1 MEAILRRHWPEW
13 NGTLQKR
20 TGGWNN
26 TTYFVKGSGRSGVL
40 RVYDTHRDRD
50 KIEFE
55 HAVLQA
61 LSKHSL
67 SFRAP
72 MPMRTVTGETV
83 VQLEKES
90 GKYVCLFDY
99 IEGKS
104 PREQD
109 SSFAY
114 SFGEVTGE
122 LSAVLA
128 TFKLELAPVYRPYY
142 ALQQSYPLCNQEII
156 REVCLNP
163 PEPLKALHDELRLI
177 GKVYEEIADSLHAL
191 EELPHQLVHGD
202 LNASNLLV
210 KDSDHSQVAALLD
223 FEFCTLDV
231 RVMEPAVI
239 LSGFLGQPQE
249 TQAVRDFC
257 QGFCRRIHLSRAEID
272 AVPVLMLLRKVD
284 VFLHFLSRFLEG
296 TDQPHV
302 LQEQVKQVSADLL
315 QLCTRSSWI
324 QEELVL
330 AGMASSQNH
339 TARWH

>member
-20 TGGWNN
+20 SGGWNN
-26 TTYFVKGSGRSGVL
+26 TTYFVKGSGRNGVL

-61 LSKHSL
+61 LSKQSL
-67 SFRAP
+67 SFRIP
-72 MPMRTVTGETV
+72 MPIPTITGETLA
-83 VQLEKES
+83 QPEKEN
-90 GKYVCLFDY
+90 GKYVCLFEY

-104 PREQD
+104 PLEQD

-114 SFGEVTGE
+114 SFGEAAGE

-128 TFKLELAPVYRPYY
+128 AFKLDMAPVYQPYY
-142 ALQQSYPLCNQEII
+142 ALQQSYPLCNQERV
-156 REVCLNP
+156 RELCQHP
-163 PEPLKALHDELRLI
+163 PEPLKDLHDEMRWI
-177 GKVYEEIADSLHAL
+177 GKVYEKIIDSLHTL

-210 KDSDHSQVAALLD
+210 KNTNHSQVAALLD

-239 LSGFLGQPQE
+239 LSGLLGQPEE

-257 QGFCRRIHLSRAEID
+257 RGFSRWVHLSYTEID
-272 AVPVLMLLRKVD
+272 ALPVLMLLRKVD
-284 VFLHFLSRFLEG
+284 IFLHFLSRFLEG

-315 QLCTRSSWI
+315 QLSTRSSWV

-330 AGMASSQNH
+330 AGMAH
-339 TARWH
+339 E

>member
-26 TTYFVKGSGRSGVL
+26 TTYFVKSGGRSGVL

-55 HAVLQA
+55 HAVLQE

-67 SFRAP
+67 SFRIP
-72 MPMRTVTGETV
+72 QPIPTVTGETLA
-83 VQLEKES
+83 QLEKES
-90 GKYVCLFDY
+90 GKYVCLFKY
-99 IEGKS
+99 IEGIS
-104 PREQD
+104 PLEQD

-114 SFGEVTGE
+114 SLGETTGE

-128 TFKLELAPVYRPYY
+128 TFNLDMTPVYRPYY
-142 ALQQSYPLCNQEII
+142 ALQQSYPLCN
-156 REVCLNP
+156 RETVQGFCLHP
-163 PEPLKALHDELRLI
+163 PEPLKDLHEELRLI
-177 GKVYEEIADSLHAL
+177 GEVYEEITDSLHAL

-210 KDSDHSQVAALLD
+210 KDSDHSLVTALLD

-239 LSGFLGQPQE
+239 LSGFLGQPEEE
-249 TQAVRDFC
+249 TAVRDFC
-257 QGFCRRIHLSRAEID
+257 RGFSRQVHLSHNEID
-272 AVPVLMLLRKVD
+272 ALPVLMLFRKVD

-296 TDQPHV
+296 TDQSHV
-302 LQEQVKQVSADLL
+302 LQEQVKQISADLL
-315 QLCTRSSWI
+315 QLSTKSSWI
-324 QEELVL
+324 QEELIQAVIYR
-330 AGMASSQNH
+330 NK
-339 TARWH
+339 

>member
-1 MEAILRRHWPEW
+1 MEAVLRRHWPAW

-26 TTYFVKGSGRSGVL
+26 TTYFVKGNGRSGVL

-67 SFRAP
+67 SFSVP

-83 VQLEKES
+83 VQLEKEG

-104 PREQD
+104 PLEQD

-142 ALQQSYPLCNQEII
+142 ALQQSYPLCNQEIV

-163 PEPLKALHDELRLI
+163 PEPLKALQEELRLI
-177 GKVYEEIADSLHAL
+177 GKVYEEITDSLHAM

-239 LSGFLGQPQE
+239 LSGFLGQPEE

-257 QGFCRRIHLSRAEID
+257 QGFSRRVHLSSDEID
-272 AVPVLMLLRKVD
+272 ALPVLMLLRKVD

-315 QLCTRSSWI
+315 QLSDRGSWI

-330 AGMASSQNH
+330 AGMAPS
-339 TARWH
+339 

>member
-1 MEAILRRHWPEW
+1 MEAILRRHLPEW

-26 TTYFVKGSGRSGVL
+26 TTYFVKGGRRSGVL

-61 LSKHSL
+61 LSMHSL
-67 SFRAP
+67 SFRVP
-72 MPMRTVTGETV
+72 MPIRTVTGETLA
-83 VQLEKES
+83 QLEKES

-104 PREQD
+104 PLEQE
-109 SSFAY
+109 SCFAY

-128 TFKLELAPVYRPYY
+128 TFNLDMAPVYRPYY
-142 ALQQSYPLCNQEII
+142 ALQQSYPLCNQEIV
-156 REVCLNP
+156 REICLHP
-163 PEPLKALHDELRLI
+163 PEPLKTLHDELRWI
-177 GKVYEEIADSLHAL
+177 GKVYDEITDSLHAL

-210 KDSDHSQVAALLD
+210 KDNDHSQVAALLD

-239 LSGFLGQPQE
+239 LSGLLGQPEE
-249 TQAVRDFC
+249 TRAVRDFC
-257 QGFCRRIHLSRAEID
+257 RGFSRRVHLSQTEID
-272 AVPVLMLLRKVD
+272 ALPVLMQLRKVD

-302 LQEQVKQVSADLL
+302 LQEQVKQIAADLL
-315 QLCTRSSWI
+315 QLSTRSSWI
-324 QEELVL
+324 QEELIL
-330 AGMASSQNH
+330 AGMAYE
-339 TARWH
+339 